1 VDLKEDITSW
11 RNNIMSKIIFDIG
24 CNEFNFSLA
33 CKEKYP
39 DSKII
44 AVDPIGEVY
53 SFYKSKSC
61 PDKNIIFV
69 NKAVSDKADQ
79 IKSFY
84 FNCFAPTLS
93 TLSERFLDNSR
104 FSTGTDE
111 ILSGFLNQVRD
122 SNGKVVDLTLEQLK
136 SAMKKQHGSLK
147 EFMKFTYKHE
157 KRMIQTTTL
166 DALIKEH
173 GNPDLIKIDVEGYEL
188 QVLKGLSTKEGE
200 ICFEWHEESSTEL
213 YDCLDR
219 LKELGYEEFGI
230 LGFFEEGDS
239 FNFLQYDKEGDSY
252 AQAPIKYYD
261 LNSIKNDLKSCI
273 KTNRKTNWGM
283 AWAK

>member
-1 VDLKEDITSW
+1 
-11 RNNIMSKIIFDIG
+11 MSKLIFDIG
-24 CNEFNFSLA
+24 CNEFKFSLA

-39 DSKII
+39 DSKIV
-44 AVDPIGEVY
+44 AVDPIGEVH
-53 SFYKSKSC
+53 SFYKSKC
-61 PDKNIIFV
+61 CHAKNITFV

-79 IKSFY
+79 IKTFY
-84 FNCFAPTLS
+84 FNRSAPTLS

-122 SNGKVVDLTLEQLK
+122 SNGNIVDLTLEQLK
-136 SAMKKQHGSLK
+136 SVMKKQHGSLK
-147 EFMKFTYKHE
+147 EFMKATYNHE

-188 QVLKGLSTKEGE
+188 QVLKGLSTKEGK
-200 ICFEWHEESSTEL
+200 ICFEWHEEAYQDL
-213 YDCLDR
+213 CDCLDR
-219 LKELGYEEFGI
+219 LEELGYEEFGI
-230 LGFFEEGDS
+230 LGFYEEGDS
-239 FNFLQYDKEGDSY
+239 FEFLEFDEKGDSY
-252 AQAPIKYYD
+252 IQEPNKYYD
-261 LNSIKNDLKSCI
+261 LASIKGELKSCVNI
-273 KTNRKTNWGM
+273 DRKSNWGM